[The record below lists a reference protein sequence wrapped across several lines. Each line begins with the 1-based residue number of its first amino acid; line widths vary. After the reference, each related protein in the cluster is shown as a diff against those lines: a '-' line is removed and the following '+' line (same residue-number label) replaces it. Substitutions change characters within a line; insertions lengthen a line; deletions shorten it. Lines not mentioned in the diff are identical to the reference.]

1 MALSLAERV
10 SRLHPL
16 QVGLSAAKIAAEL
29 EAFVQHLDRHVQ
41 GMPSA
46 TANGLDGFTFF
57 DQDKF
62 ARYACIPPHSAACVC
77 TALHTVSLACYVRA
91 CITTRCVRLPSG

>member
-1 MALSLAERV
+1 MY
-10 SRLHPL
+10 RLHP

-62 ARYACIPPHSAACVC
+62 ARYARIPPHSSACVC
-77 TALHTVSLACYVRA
+77 TPCLLRTAPSSLNACAQHHHAVRA
-91 CITTRCVRLPSG
+91 PARA

>member
-1 MALSLAERV
+1 MY
-10 SRLHPL
+10 RLHP

-62 ARYACIPPHSAACVC
+62 ARYACIPPRSSVYASAQLS
-77 TALHTVSLACYVRA
+77 T
-91 CITTRCVRLPSG
+91 P